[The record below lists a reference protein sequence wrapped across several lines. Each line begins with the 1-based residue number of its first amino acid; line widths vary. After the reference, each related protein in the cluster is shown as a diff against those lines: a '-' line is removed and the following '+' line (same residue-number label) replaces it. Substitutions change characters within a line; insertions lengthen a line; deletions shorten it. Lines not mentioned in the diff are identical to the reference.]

1 MKRKNWLSILCCG
14 IMALNTISCQDSTGT
29 ENTGGSGDGAI
40 VITSEDAQKE
50 LDRVGKDL
58 MQNIN
63 LEKVKPVVE
72 LTDFCLHEFPE
83 FQDAID
89 EIPVYFI
96 MRQTQNVI
104 DGDLT
109 SIATKQFVRSM
120 YHYSDYFGTY
130 EWNGQEWEKRE
141 NNKNLELLFTHDG
154 KSCKVLIEKN
164 GNDLT
169 IDDQTFFPEN
179 GLEEDVIVIPQTVS
193 AKVYEDDRLMV
204 GITLDTKKFENKDYL
219 IDTELNILDYY
230 RATGSLTSNSSQA
243 GIAATLK
250 VEDKTLLS
258 AELQANGENMA
269 DYDQMINNSMDYN
282 DIHAVSMTLNIMNS
296 VQLKASSSKP
306 SVLVDSLKFDG
317 EYYVYSVNKNGKD
330 SVIYAS
336 YQTKE
341 EAKIKAT
348 QAAKTA
354 TNHLSSALYFKNST
368 YTAPVKWEAYFDE
381 YYNDTYTWDGATY
394 HDEAGSWEIEPIIIF
409 DGHSYSFGQFF
420 TESRFQSL
428 IDTFED
434 LCKEADRLYN

>member
-1 MKRKNWLSILCCG
+1 MKRKIWLPLFCCG
-14 IMALNTISCQDSTGT
+14 LMALNTVSCQDSTET
-29 ENTGGSGDGAI
+29 ENTGGSGDKTI

-89 EIPVYFI
+89 EIPIYFI

-109 SIATKQFVRSM
+109 SIATKDFVRSM

-154 KSCKVLIEKN
+154 KSCKVLIEKS
-164 GNDLT
+164 GNDIT
-169 IDDQTFFPEN
+169 INDQTFFPEN
-179 GLEEDVIVIPQTVS
+179 GLEGDEIVIPQTVT
-193 AKVYEDDRLMV
+193 AKVYENDRMMV
-204 GITLDTKKFENKDYL
+204 GITLDTKKFENKNYQ

-230 RATGSLTSNSSQA
+230 RANGSLTSNSTKAS
-243 GIAATLK
+243 ITATLK
-250 VEDKTLLS
+250 VESKTLLS
-258 AELQANGENMA
+258 AEMQANGENMA
-269 DYDQMINNSMDYN
+269 DYDQMINNSMDYS

-296 VQLKASSSKP
+296 VQLKASSSKL
-306 SVLVDSLKFDG
+306 SVLMDSLKFDG
-317 EYYVYSVNKNGKD
+317 GYYVYSVNKNGKD

-336 YQTKE
+336 EQTKE

-348 QAAKTA
+348 EAAKAA
-354 TNHLSSALYFKNST
+354 TNHLNSALYFKNST
-368 YTAPVKWEAYFDE
+368 YTAPVKWEPYFNED
-381 YYNDTYTWDGATY
+381 YNYTYEEDDATY
-394 HDEAGSWEIEPIIIF
+394 HDEGGSWEIEPIILF
-409 DGHSYSFGQFF
+409 DGHSYSFGQYF
-420 TESRFQSL
+420 TENRFQSL

-434 LCKEADRLYN
+434 LCKEAEKLYN